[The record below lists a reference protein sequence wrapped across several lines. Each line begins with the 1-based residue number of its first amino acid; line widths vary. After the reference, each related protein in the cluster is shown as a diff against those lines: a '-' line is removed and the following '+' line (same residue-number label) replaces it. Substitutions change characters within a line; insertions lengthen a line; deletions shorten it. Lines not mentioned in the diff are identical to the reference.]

1 MIPSVQQRETILAP
15 YAQKASQTAGRIR
28 AESDHPFRSCYQ
40 RDRDRIVHGT
50 SFRRLD
56 GKTQVFLSG
65 TGDHYRTRLTHTI
78 EVASI
83 SRTVA
88 RALGLNEDLS
98 EAIALAHDLG
108 HTPFGHAG
116 EETLDRL
123 MKGHGG
129 FDHNSQSLRVVEV
142 LEESYPQQPGLNLSF
157 EVLEGLR
164 KHDRILR
171 HPDGNDYPSPSLEA
185 QVADAA
191 DEIAY
196 YGHDLEDGLDSGLLR
211 EEQLS
216 RLDLWRVA
224 EERAIEESGGLLP
237 SSGPRTRRKFII
249 RCLINREVEDLV
261 STSRE
266 AIKGSGVSS
275 SGDVR
280 RHPSRLIRYSPV
292 LKSGTAALRRHLYA
306 GFYRHPEVSGANE
319 EACRQMETVFAA
331 LLSDPGRLGIRSHT
345 RLDRDGLPRVAADYV
360 AGMTDRYLRD
370 RFLELGR
377 STIPTTTL

>member
-1 MIPSVQQRETILAP
+1 MSEKASKPDQEPRETLLAP
-15 YAQKASQTAGRIR
+15 YAQRASETAGRGR
-28 AESDHPFRSCYQ
+28 PEKEHVFRSCYQ

-56 GKTQVFLSG
+56 GKTQVFLNG

-88 RALGLNEDLS
+88 RALGLNEDLA

-116 EETLDRL
+116 EETLDLL
-123 MKGHGG
+123 MREHGG
-129 FDHNSQSLRVVEV
+129 FDHNAQSLRVVTF

-164 KHDRILR
+164 KHDRELP
-171 HPDGNDYPSPSLEA
+171 HPDGSTYPSPSLEA
-185 QVADAA
+185 QVADVA

-196 YGHDLEDGLDSGLLR
+196 YGHDLEDGLASGLLN
-211 EEQLS
+211 EEELS
-216 RLDLWRVA
+216 SLELWRES
-224 EERAIEESGGLLP
+224 EERAHQESGGLLRD
-237 SSGPRTRRKFII
+237 SGSRTRRKFII

-261 STSRE
+261 ETSRRSI
-266 AIKGSGVSS
+266 ASAGISS
-275 SGDVR
+275 VMEVR
-280 RHPSRLIRYSPV
+280 RHPKRLVGYSPE
-292 LKSGTAALRRHLYA
+292 LKSRTAALRRHLYA
-306 GFYRHPEVSGANE
+306 RFYKHPEVNGANE
-319 EACRQMETVFAA
+319 EACRQMEAVFAA
-331 LLSDPGRLGIRSHT
+331 LLADPSKLGDRSLSRLENESS
-345 RLDRDGLPRVAADYV
+345 PRVVADYV

-370 RFLELGR
+370 KFEEL
-377 STIPTTTL
+377 S

>member
-1 MIPSVQQRETILAP
+1 MSPDPREALLAP
-15 YAQKASQTAGRIR
+15 FAQRASESAGRLR
-28 AESDHPFRSCYQ
+28 PEQEHPFRSCYQ

-56 GKTQVFLSG
+56 GKTQVFLNG
-65 TGDHYRTRLTHTI
+65 KGDHYRTRLTHTI

-88 RALGLNEDLS
+88 RALGLNEDLA

-129 FDHNSQSLRVVEV
+129 FDHNGQSLRVVEV

-164 KHDRILR
+164 KHDRELL
-171 HPDGNDYPSPSLEA
+171 HPDGSRHPSPSLEA
-185 QVADAA
+185 QVANVA

-196 YGHDLEDGLDSGLLR
+196 YGHDLEDGLASGLLR
-211 EEQLS
+211 EEELGI
-216 RLDLWRVA
+216 LDLWRES
-224 EERAIEESGGLLP
+224 EERALRESEGLLP
-237 SSGPRTRRKFII
+237 SSGSRTRRKFII

-261 STSRE
+261 TTSSR
-266 AIKGSGVSS
+266 AIAETGIGCVA
-275 SGDVR
+275 DVR
-280 RHPSRLIRYSPV
+280 KHPVKLIGHSPE
-292 LKSGTAALRRHLYA
+292 LKSRTAALRKHLYA
-306 GFYRHPEVSGANE
+306 NFYKHPEVQNANE
-319 EACRQMETVFAA
+319 EACRQMESVFAHLLADPTQLGPRA
-331 LLSDPGRLGIRSHT
+331 LARIPGEGT
-345 RLDRDGLPRVAADYV
+345 QRVVADYV

-370 RFLELGR
+370 RFEEL
-377 STIPTTTL
+377 S

>member
-1 MIPSVQQRETILAP
+1 MPPDPREALLAP
-15 YAQKASQTAGRIR
+15 YAQRASETAGRGR
-28 AESDHPFRSCYQ
+28 PEKEHVFRSCYQ

-88 RALGLNEDLS
+88 RALSLNEDLA

-123 MKGHGG
+123 MRDHGG
-129 FDHNSQSLRVVEV
+129 FDHNAQSLRVVEV
-142 LEESYPQQPGLNLSF
+142 LEESYPQQAGLNLSF

-164 KHDRILR
+164 KHDRLLR

-185 QVADAA
+185 QVADVA

-196 YGHDLEDGLDSGLLR
+196 YGHDLEDGLASGLLR
-211 EEQLS
+211 EEELGG
-216 RLDLWRVA
+216 LDLWS
-224 EERAIEESGGLLP
+224 ESEKRAVKESGGLLP

-261 STSRE
+261 STSLE
-266 AIKGSGVSS
+266 AIKCSGISNA
-275 SGDVR
+275 GDVR

-292 LKSGTAALRRHLYA
+292 LKSGTAALRRHLYSR
-306 GFYRHPEVSGANE
+306 FYKHPEVSGANE
-319 EACRQMETVFAA
+319 EACHQMEAVYSA
-331 LLSDPGRLGIRSHT
+331 LVSDPRGLGIASHA

-360 AGMTDRYLRD
+360 AGMTDRFLRD
-370 RFLELGR
+370 RYLEISGKPYGQSPL
-377 STIPTTTL
+377 